1 MPRTAFISIFP
12 HAADIFLNT
21 AERFLLVCAS
31 ITAGCSRIPE
41 VQSQTKKRKNP
52 VELAY
57 SYGGHSGA
65 APPNFFVAPT
75 NDSNSKN

>member
-41 VQSQTKKRKNP
+41 VQSTHKEKKK
-52 VELAY
+52 A
-57 SYGGHSGA
+57 GGTGL
-65 APPNFFVAPT
+65 
-75 NDSNSKN
+75 